1 MELDIQRGVPHQG
14 VARPYSELIRKKQIY
29 TRLLQKAKDEK
40 KLALEQMKQFL
51 IDGRLDT
58 EDAEENFMQLLK

>member
-1 MELDIQRGVPHQG
+1 MGEEDQKQMELDIQRGVPHQG

-40 KLALEQMKQFL
+40 KVALEQMK
-51 IDGRLDT
+51 
-58 EDAEENFMQLLK
+58 